1 MWKLIEAGQETDEQ
15 RALLARTPPINL
27 FRLLGH
33 HPPLATRIAALGA
46 QVMND
51 EVALPARVRELI
63 ALRVARLFGSTYVEG
78 QHRRVAQRLG
88 IPECDIAGWLQGLP
102 AGAIDPDEQQLL
114 RAVESMVTSMALQPN
129 DVAAL
134 ELRWGDAGLV
144 AIAVTVGYFTMLSLI
159 TRAAGLELESIR
171 DV

>member
-1 MWKLIEAGQETDEQ
+1 MWKLIEAGQETEEQ
-15 RALLARTPPINL
+15 RTLLARTPPINL

-33 HPPLATRIAALGA
+33 HPPLAARIAALGA

-63 ALRVARLFGSTYVEG
+63 ALRVGRLFGSAYVEG

-88 IPECDIAGWLQGLP
+88 IPDCDIVGWLLGLP
-102 AGAIDPDEQQLL
+102 ASDIDLDQQLLL
-114 RAVESMVTSMALQPN
+114 RAVESMVTGFALEPN
-129 DVAAL
+129 DVAAI
-134 ELRWGDAGLV
+134 ELRWGDSGLI

-159 TRAAGLELESIR
+159 TRAAGLELESPR